1 MAIRPNQNIYLYI
14 ETYSGTQVYRTR
26 VEDVY
31 DNIVIVAAPIEQG
44 TLVPI
49 RLGTELNIEYKD
61 TSAKSQGRYRA
72 PAIVETRQRGQVAT
86 ISLRLVGEWQKIQD
100 RQFVR
105 VDVFIEAT
113 YALVLDDEVQG
124 IRTCI
129 VRNLSGGGLWMD
141 AEEELCEGDFI
152 WICLPLEQ
160 ETIQTYGEIVRKRE
174 TETGFGYG
182 VSFINLPESERKTA
196 IRYVY
201 QRQLELHRKGLL
213 DTEAGGS

>member
-100 RQFVR
+100 HHFVR

-182 VSFINLPESERKTA
+182 VSFINLPESERKTV

>member
-1 MAIRPNQNIYLYI
+1 M
-14 ETYSGTQVYRTR
+14 YRTR

-49 RLGTELNIEYKD
+49 RLDTELNIEYKD

-141 AEEELCEGDFI
+141 AEEALRRRLYLDMPSAGA
-152 WICLPLEQ
+152 
-160 ETIQTYGEIVRKRE
+160 R
-174 TETGFGYG
+174 
-182 VSFINLPESERKTA
+182 A
-196 IRYVY
+196 IRLTAKSYVSGKLK
-201 QRQLELHRKGLL
+201 QASATAFRSSIFRN
-213 DTEAGGS
+213 

>member
-113 YALVLDDEVQG
+113 YALVLGDEVQG

-160 ETIQTYGEIVRKRE
+160 DTIQTYVEIVRKLE

-182 VSFINLPESERKTA
+182 VSFINLPESERKTV

>member
-49 RLGTELNIEYKD
+49 RLDTELNIEYKD

-182 VSFINLPESERKTA
+182 VSFINLPESERKTV

>member
-44 TLVPI
+44 TIVPI

>member
-1 MAIRPNQNIYLYI
+1 MAVRPNQNIYLYV
-14 ETYSGTQVYRTR
+14 ESFSGTKVYRTR
-26 VEDVY
+26 VEDIY
-31 DNIVIVAAPIEQG
+31 DDIIVVAAPLEQG

-49 RLGTELNIEYKD
+49 RLGTEIYLEYKD

-72 PAIVETRQRGQVAT
+72 PAIVETRQRGLVST
-86 ISLRLVGEWQKIQD
+86 ISLRLLGEWQKIQD

-124 IRTCI
+124 IRTCV
-129 VRNLSGGGLWMD
+129 VRNLSGGGMRMD
-141 AEEELCEGDFI
+141 AQEELCEGDFV

-174 TETGFGYG
+174 GETGFGYG
-182 VSFINLPESERKTA
+182 VSFINLPESERKSI

-213 DTEAGGS
+213 DSEAGGS

>member
-113 YALVLDDEVQG
+113 YALVLGDEVQG

-182 VSFINLPESERKTA
+182 VSFINLPESERKTV